1 VVTERSGWRS
11 VGDGCDERLL
21 IGLSSAEA
29 IEADLLLGKI
39 DLDADETVWPE
50 GINQESAQ
58 EDLDGALFVSAAQED
73 DGSLERPL
81 EIEVPVLRKGM
92 TWGSGLDAWCGPR
105 ACGLHKAIR
114 PLPEVVEVFVFKA
127 PPDLGLP
134 AAVVALNRGL
144 EAGLFMGCEDR
155 DDTQLQAESCDAA
168 EGVAIDPIPLEDGVI
183 VELGIVW
190 QAVLAPVIKERFDR
204 ESGPPERS
212 HPAPAETSMQADA
225 VEDHDVGAPADDE
238 AFHEIETVEFRL
250 PSGDARQVPA
260 LRRRGTTNS
269 CPSIESTAPQEDP
282 TDGAGGGDPLDS
294 PLPKFVMNGSSAEF
308 AKVAEQLEM
317 PSDAEDQVL
326 DAFRGCPGGPSS
338 TTWCIREVDAV
349 KSLSAR
355 PSHPFLN
362 CCQSHAKLPRHRSQR
377 SSALNC
383 SHHPLPQKF
392 NTLLFESR
400 FGPCFSGVFRSILT
414 TIDCHSSDHL

>member
-1 VVTERSGWRS
+1 V
-11 VGDGCDERLL
+11 RLL
-21 IGLSSAEA
+21 IGLSSSES
-29 IEADLLLGKI
+29 IETDLLPGKI
-39 DLDADETVWPE
+39 DLDADETMWPE
-50 GINQESAQ
+50 GVNQESAQ

-81 EIEVPVLRKGM
+81 EIEFPVLRKGL
-92 TWGSGLDAWCGPR
+92 TWGSGLDAWCGPG

-114 PLPEVVEVFVFKA
+114 PLPEVLEIFVFKA

-144 EAGLFMGCEDR
+144 EARLFMGCEDR
-155 DDTQLQAESCDAA
+155 DDTQLQAEPCDAA
-168 EGVAIDPIPLEDGVI
+168 EGVAIDPIPLEDGVV

-190 QAVLAPVIKERFDR
+190 QTVLAPVIKERFDR
-204 ESGPPERS
+204 ESGPPKGS

-225 VEDHDVGAPADDE
+225 VEDHDVGTPTDDE
-238 AFHEIETVEFRL
+238 AFHEVEAVEFRL
-250 PSGDARQVPA
+250 PSGDARQIPA
-260 LRRRGTTNS
+260 FGRRGMTNS
-269 CPSIESTAPQEDP
+269 CPSIESTAPQEDA
-282 TDGAGGGDPLDS
+282 TDGASGGDPLDS
-294 PLPKFVMNGSSAEF
+294 PLQKFVLNGSGAEF
-308 AKVAEQLEM
+308 TEVAEQLEV
-317 PSDAEDQVL
+317 PSDPEDQVL
-326 DAFRGCPGGPSS
+326 HAFRGGPRGPSS
-338 TTWCIREVDAV
+338 AAWRIREVDAIE
-349 KSLSAR
+349 SLSAR

-362 CCQSHAKLPRHRSQR
+362 RCQSHAKLPRHRSQR

-383 SHHPLPQKF
+383 RHHPLPQKF